1 MEGKEPST
9 DPHEEERKDW
19 VWRERKDFD
28 QYIELFCTSSE
39 MKWEMVFIIDKGG
52 LYLKTFFFTFT

>member
-19 VWRERKDFD
+19 VWRERKEFD
-28 QYIELFCTSSE
+28 QYIELICTSGE
-39 MKWEMVFIIDKGG
+39 MKWEMVFILIIINII
-52 LYLKTFFFTFT
+52 LFTRL

>member
-19 VWRERKDFD
+19 VWRERTEFD
-28 QYIELFCTSSE
+28 QYIELICTSGE
-39 MKWEMVFIIDKGG
+39 MKWEMVFILIIIRESRWRMRSE
-52 LYLKTFFFTFT
+52 L